1 MGPKAQAMTDQTII
15 RSIWVFYWYHN
26 FFFYWKQTAA
36 SVLPISFVEFIW
48 YIYCF
53 YWAGF
58 SWYFQLKR
66 SFWMYAKRFY
76 TQILFWVDLVM
87 FQFLNSPGFSN
98 MFLFFL
104 FWQHFVLPKCVL
116 HSGATGAFGCRN
128 TKTTIK

>member
-15 RSIWVFYWYHN
+15 RPIWVFYWYHN

-36 SVLPISFVEFIW
+36 SVLPISFFEFIW

-87 FQFLNSPGFSN
+87 FQFLNSPGLATCFYSSCFDSILYSQN
-98 MFLFFL
+98 ACCIQVQLG
-104 FWQHFVLPKCVL
+104 HSAVETPKQQ
-116 HSGATGAFGCRN
+116 
-128 TKTTIK
+128 